1 MEPDAA
7 RGHRHWLQQ
16 LELAHFEPTSPGM
29 PYWLP
34 RGMVVMRALREM
46 WLREHMERGYVEMS
60 GPELAQRAL
69 FATSGHDAHYADGMF
84 WTSDGLGVKPMNCPG
99 AMVVYGSRRRSYREL
114 PLRLYCEDT
123 IHRREL
129 SGVLNGV
136 LRVQEFHTDD
146 GHIFLP
152 EEQVPEELGRV
163 FDLTRDLYAR
173 FGLDFRLRLGT
184 APRARMGDDAVWDR
198 ATAMLRAAL
207 DRWGEGRAGSY
218 EIAPGEGSFYAPKID
233 ILMTDALGREW
244 QTGTLQVDLQL
255 PERFG
260 CRFAAEDGERV
271 PALIHRA
278 IAGSFERFLGILLE
292 HTDGRLPPVLSP
304 VQVLLVPVGKRHL
317 EAAAVIGE
325 RMRRAGLRVEVES
338 ARRTVSAAVRDAAA
352 RRIPRVAV
360 VGDRELQS
368 GRPAVRE
375 EGGAPRSL
383 TPDELAAELRSVRR
397 LTHAR

>member
-1 MEPDAA
+1 MERDAA
-7 RGHRHWLQQ
+7 RGHQHWLRQ
-16 LELAHFEPTSPGM
+16 LDLVQFEPTSPGM

-34 RGMVVMRALREM
+34 RGMVVMRALRQM
-46 WLREHMERGYVEMS
+46 WLREHLERGYVEMS

-69 FATSGHDAHYADGMF
+69 FATSGHDAHYAGGMF
-84 WTSDGLGVKPMNCPG
+84 WTSDGIGLKPMNCPG
-99 AMVVYGSRRRSYREL
+99 AMVIYRSRRRSYREL

-129 SGVLNGV
+129 SGVLTGL
-136 LRVQEFHTDD
+136 LRVQEFRTDD

-152 EEQVPEELGRV
+152 EEQVPDELGGI

-184 APRARMGDDAVWDR
+184 APPSRVGDDAAWDR
-198 ATAMLRAAL
+198 ATAMLRTAL
-207 DRWGEGRAGSY
+207 DRWGGAGSY

-233 ILMTDALGREW
+233 ILMTDARGREW

-260 CRFAAEDGERV
+260 CRFTADDGERV

-292 HTDGRLPPVLSP
+292 HADGRLPPVLSP

-317 EAAAVIGE
+317 DATAEIGE
-325 RMRRAGLRVEVES
+325 RMRRAGVRVEVES

-360 VGDRELQS
+360 VGDRELES
-368 GRPAVRE
+368 GRLAVRE
-375 EGGAPRSL
+375 EDGAPRSL
-383 TPDELAAELRSVRR
+383 TPDELAAELRTVPG
-397 LTHAR
+397 LIHAR